1 MPMVAS
7 FRDRL
12 FPILPE
18 LEAQFG
24 TPFHIYDEAGIRKTG
39 QMLKK
44 AFNQLEGFREYF
56 AVKALPNPR
65 ILDIMRD
72 MAFGFDCSSIAE
84 LILARRAGGRNEDL
98 MFTSNNTSPAEFQ
111 IAELQGGCIL
121 NLDDINLV
129 AKVPQMPKMI
139 CFRYNPGPRR
149 TGNSIIGNPVEA
161 KYGVAHQQLIDAYQ
175 GAIDAGATQ
184 FGIHTMLASNELNYK
199 YMVQTVQMLLET
211 IKWVSDEL
219 GIKFDFVNM
228 GGGLGI
234 PYLPDATPFN
244 IQNLSEEVVYLFQ
257 QFKDVNGYMPRLF
270 MESGRYM
277 TGPHGVLVVKAI
289 NRKDIYRT
297 YIGVD
302 ACMSALM
309 RPAMYGAYHHIDVVG
324 KTDSEDME
332 TVDVVGSLCEN
343 NDKFAV
349 QRLLPKIE
357 QDDLLVIHDTGAH
370 GHAMGFNYNGKLRP
384 QELLLRSDGKVEL
397 IRRAET
403 IDDYFATLTFE
414 QHQYTPKASTSQN
427 VK

>member
-1 MPMVAS
+1 MPMAAS
-7 FRDRL
+7 YRDRL

-24 TPFHIYDEAGIRKTG
+24 TPFHIYDEGGIRKTG
-39 QMLKK
+39 RMLKQ
-44 AFNQLEGFREYF
+44 AFQSFDGFREYF

-65 ILDIMRD
+65 ILDLMRD
-72 MAFGFDCSSIAE
+72 MGFGFDCSSIAE

-111 IAELQGGCIL
+111 FAELQGGCIL
-121 NLDDINLV
+121 NLDDINLID
-129 AKVPQMPKMI
+129 KVPQMPKMI

-149 TGNSIIGNPVEA
+149 TGNSIIGNPAEA
-161 KYGVAHQQLIDAYQ
+161 KYGVAHHQLVDAYRR
-175 GAIDAGATQ
+175 AMERGATQ
-184 FGIHTMLASNELNYK
+184 FGLHTMLASNELNYK

-211 IKWVSDEL
+211 VQWITGEL
-219 GIKFDFVNM
+219 GIRFDFVNM

-234 PYLPDATPFN
+234 PYRPDQAPFD
-244 IQNLSEEVVYLFQ
+244 IQNMAEEIAVLFQ
-257 QFKDVNGYMPRLF
+257 DFGQRHGYIPRLF

-302 ACMSALM
+302 SCMSALM
-309 RPAMYGAYHHIDVVG
+309 RPAIYGAYHHIDVVG
-324 KTDSEDME
+324 KTVADHTEI
-332 TVDVVGSLCEN
+332 VDVVGSLCEN
-343 NDKFAV
+343 NDKFAI
-349 QRLLPKIE
+349 QRELPAIE
-357 QDDLLVIHDTGAH
+357 EGSLLVIHDTGAH

-384 QELLLRSDGKVEL
+384 QELLLRADGKVEL

-403 IDDYFATLTFE
+403 VDDYFATLTFE
-414 QHQYTPKASTSQN
+414 QHQYSPKAGINAGGQ
-427 VK
+427 